1 MRGRVEEG
9 SLSHL
14 RLRLDKAPGRG
25 DGDSLPAQ
33 EPLPHKTPP
42 PVGPLLVSW
51 FPPLSASPSTS
62 VN

>member
-42 PVGPLLVSW
+42 PQWDSCWFPGSPLSLPHPLL
-51 FPPLSASPSTS
+51 L
-62 VN
+62 